1 MAPTVEIICHTS
13 QLWNVVKI
21 TGPYCRDLVSLPFR
35 NCMPH
40 IAIMKFCQN
49 HWPPPNRRDLVSS
62 PFQNFVPHIEI
73 IKFFK
78 NYWSPMRSGVIAL
91 PKFYATHGNYEI
103 LSKSLAPTVEIWC
116 HCPSK
121 VLCHTS
127 KLRNFVKITSPYC
140 RDLVSLPYQNFMPH
154 IEILKFCQN
163 HWSLL

>member
-1 MAPTVEIICHTS
+1 MPHSEIIKVLSKSMAPTVEIICHTS

-73 IKFFK
+73 IKIF
-78 NYWSPMRSGVIAL
+78 
-91 PKFYATHGNYEI
+91 
-103 LSKSLAPTVEIWC
+103 SKLLVPNEIWC

-121 VLCHTS
+121 ILCHTW
-127 KLRNFVKITSPYC
+127 KLWNFVKITGPHR
-140 RDLVSLPYQNFMPH
+140 RDLVSLSFQSFMPH
-154 IEILKFCQN
+154 IKIKKFCQN
-163 HWSLL
+163 HRSLL